1 MSQSM
6 NATHGKST
14 STTSAEPMTA
24 PARRGG
30 FFSRS
35 PLGRTLWS
43 FKRELF
49 WVGVFS
55 CFANLLMI
63 TPSLYMLQVF
73 DRVMLS
79 GSGLTLIALTLI
91 ATLLFATMAFAEWV
105 RSRLLVRAG
114 VRFDQ
119 QLNASLFSASFEA
132 SLKGSAGGKPLQAF
146 ADLAQLRQFLTG
158 NGVFTLFDTPW
169 TVVYVAVLFMM
180 HPWLGYASLGFAAV
194 MVCLAL
200 WTRWLT
206 SAKQSSASDS
216 LVETN
221 AYLAAKLRNSETVE
235 VLGML
240 GNLRRQWLA
249 LHEKQLDAQGRATDV
264 AQRAQALVK
273 YVQYSQQSLMLAL
286 GALLVVKGE
295 LGVGAM
301 VASNMLV
308 TNALRPIGAL
318 VGTWRQF
325 TDARQSYGR
334 LETLLQEHPPRTA
347 LHESDQV
354 LGQISLR
361 GLQASAKAR
370 PTPILKGLDAEFV
383 AGEVV
388 AIIGP
393 SGAGKSTLARCLV
406 GIWPETQ
413 GKVLLDGHGIND
425 WSREVLGPHIG
436 YLPQDI
442 ELFEGS
448 IAENIARFG
457 ELDSQQVI
465 DAAKRT
471 GIHDMVLR
479 FPKGYDTSIGE
490 AGNLLS
496 GGQRQRIGLA
506 RALYGNP
513 KLVVL
518 DEPNANLDDVGELAL
533 MRAVQDLR
541 QGGST
546 VFMVVHLRQMLAIAD
561 RVLVLQDGTIAQL
574 ARVTPQGAAPA
585 APTAAAPTAAP
596 TAARTAARTAAPP
609 TAPPAAAPA
618 ATAPATTPLL
628 ASLTPVKKPSA

>member
-1 MSQSM
+1 M
-6 NATHGKST
+6 K
-14 STTSAEPMTA
+14 
-24 PARRGG
+24 RDG

-35 PLGRTLWS
+35 ALGRTLWS
-43 FKRELF
+43 FKRELA

-79 GSGLTLIALTLI
+79 GSGLTLIALTLV
-91 ATLLFATMAFAEWV
+91 AVLFFATMAFAEWI

-114 VRFDQ
+114 VRFDE
-119 QLNASLFSASFEA
+119 QLNGALFSASFES

-146 ADLAQLRQFLTG
+146 SDLAQLRQFLTG

-169 TVVYVAVLFMM
+169 TVVYVGILFLM
-180 HPWLGYASLGFAAV
+180 HPWLGWASLVFVAIMTG
-194 MVCLAL
+194 LAL
-200 WTRWLT
+200 WSRWLT
-206 SAKQSSASDS
+206 SAKQRQASDS
-216 LVETN
+216 LVDTN
-221 AYLAAKLRNSETVE
+221 AYLLAKLRNAETVE
-235 VLGML
+235 ALGMA

-249 LHEKQLDAQGRATDV
+249 LHEGQLAAQSSATEV
-264 AQRAQALVK
+264 ALRAQVVVK
-273 YVQYSQQSLMLAL
+273 YVQYAQQSLMLAL

-325 TDARQSYGR
+325 ADARQSYDR
-334 LETLLQEHPPRTA
+334 LETLLQEHPPRSA
-347 LHESDQV
+347 QHESSSVQ
-354 LGQISLR
+354 GQITLR
-361 GLQASAKAR
+361 GLQATAKAR

-406 GIWPETQ
+406 GIWSETQ
-413 GKVLLDGHGIND
+413 GQVLLDGHPITD
-425 WSREVLGPHIG
+425 WSRQALGPHIG

-442 ELFEGS
+442 ELFEGT

-457 ELDSQQVI
+457 KVDSQQVI
-465 DAAKRT
+465 DAATRT

-479 FPKGYDTSIGE
+479 FAKGYDTSMGE
-490 AGNLLS
+490 AGHLLS

-513 KLVVL
+513 DLVVL

-533 MRAVQDLR
+533 VRAVRDLR
-541 QGGST
+541 QRGCT
-546 VFMVVHLRQMLAIAD
+546 VFMVVHQRQMLAAAD
-561 RVLVLQDGTIAQL
+561 RVLVLQDGAIAQL
-574 ARVTPQGAAPA
+574 GRVNSG
-585 APTAAAPTAAP
+585 
-596 TAARTAARTAAPP
+596 
-609 TAPPAAAPA
+609 PAAAAASSAPTQNAPSSTSASPA
-618 ATAPATTPLL
+618 QAPSIPATKT
-628 ASLTPVKKPSA
+628 SA